1 MDDLPQKNCRK
12 IEKKRI
18 AIKSKLIITN
28 VSVYINQTEFH
39 FFTFRLLF
47 HDSFFFLLFP
57 FSRKLQ
63 IRYFFRSSS
72 QKTENSTIA
81 FTETM
86 AAKSIMEVDNP
97 SENSRRNNSSR
108 SNRSFHNNSK
118 QTAEKCKQED
128 EEKSIK
134 YEDSH
139 NSRGKQSFGDRSPRV
154 SSNSKQTSIASRSTV
169 SQSFQNIAFSWIFF

>member
-1 MDDLPQKNCRK
+1 MIYLKKIVEKLKKKKNSDKVK
-12 IEKKRI
+12 INHYKC
-18 AIKSKLIITN
+18 
-28 VSVYINQTEFH
+28 VSVHKSDRMIL
-39 FFTFRLLF
+39 FFC
-47 HDSFFFLLFP
+47 FFLF
-57 FSRKLQ
+57 RKKLQ

-169 SQSFQNIAFSWIFF
+169 SQSFQNIAFSWIFFDLPFSKGFFFL

>member
-1 MDDLPQKNCRK
+1 ML
-12 IEKKRI
+12 
-18 AIKSKLIITN
+18 
-28 VSVYINQTEFH
+28 
-39 FFTFRLLF
+39 FRGK
-47 HDSFFFLLFP
+47 P
-57 FSRKLQ
+57 Q

-97 SENSRRNNSSR
+97 SENSRRNNSSSR

-139 NSRGKQSFGDRSPRV
+139 NFRGKQSFGDRSPKV

-169 SQSFQNIAFSWIFF
+169 SQSFQNIAFSWIFLNLPFLRGFSFSENDLFLYFTNFFEKYMNKYSTPYSLIFKVAIRMKIS

>member
-1 MDDLPQKNCRK
+1 MDTLPQKNYQKNEKRK
-12 IEKKRI
+12 
-18 AIKSKLIITN
+18 
-28 VSVYINQTEFH
+28 EFEE
-39 FFTFRLLF
+39 FFFSFFIPRF
-47 HDSFFFLLFP
+47 IYFFFFLP
-57 FSRKLQ
+57 FREKSQ

-118 QTAEKCKQED
+118 ETAEKCKQKDKETP
-128 EEKSIK
+128 IK
-134 YEDSH
+134 YTE
-139 NSRGKQSFGDRSPRV
+139 SFGDRNTKV

-169 SQSFQNIAFSWIFF
+169 SQSF

>member
-1 MDDLPQKNCRK
+1 MLFR
-12 IEKKRI
+12 EK
-18 AIKSKLIITN
+18 
-28 VSVYINQTEFH
+28 
-39 FFTFRLLF
+39 
-47 HDSFFFLLFP
+47 P
-57 FSRKLQ
+57 Q

-118 QTAEKCKQED
+118 QIAEKCKQRD
-128 EEKSIK
+128 EETPIK
-134 YEDSH
+134 YTEPH
-139 NSRGKQSFGDRSPRV
+139 NFRGKQSFGDRNPKV

-169 SQSFQNIAFSWIFF
+169 SQIFQNIAFSWIFSFKLPFLKGVFLFVKMIYSCISRTVIGSEKPGF